1 MARTP
6 RRAAGTH
13 VTEAAFPF
21 SVFPPG
27 TLSLSGVDLSARTQD
42 TAAADDELEALQEE
56 LFRLQVEQYLAG
68 RRAVLVFEGWD
79 AAGKG
84 GAIRR
89 LTARMDPR
97 GYKVWPIAA
106 PDATEKR
113 HHYLWR
119 FWQKTPPA
127 GELAV
132 FDRSWYGRVL
142 VERVEGFATREAW
155 ARAYDEINAF
165 ERTLTADGVR
175 MVKFF
180 LHLDKKTQLK
190 RFKARANDPVKRY
203 KLGEEDWRN
212 RAKWGPYARATQE
225 MLDRTHRPDAPWH
238 VIPANDKRLARLQVL
253 RRCVEV
259 LSASPARRKRR

>member
-1 MARTP
+1 MARAA
-6 RRAAGTH
+6 RRSGAD
-13 VTEAAFPF
+13 VSEASFTFP
-21 SVFPPG
+21 VHPPG
-27 TLSLSGVDLSARTQD
+27 TLSLGAVDLSARTQD
-42 TAAADDELEALQEE
+42 TDAADEELEELQDE
-56 LFRLQVEQYLAG
+56 LFRLQVQQYLAG
-68 RRAVLVFEGWD
+68 HRSVLVFEGWD

-97 GYKVWPIAA
+97 GFKVWPIAA
-106 PDATEKR
+106 PDATERR

-119 FWQKTPPA
+119 FWQKVPAA

-142 VERVEGFATREAW
+142 VERVEGFAKRAQWE
-155 ARAYDEINAF
+155 RAYDEINAF
-165 ERTLTADGVR
+165 ERTLTLDGVR
-175 MVKFF
+175 VAKFF
-180 LHLDKKTQLK
+180 LHIDKQTQLK
-190 RFKARANDPVKRY
+190 RFKAREKDPVKSY

-212 RAKWGPYARATQE
+212 RGKWGNYARAIHD

-238 VIPANDKRLARLQVL
+238 VIPANDKRLARLEVL

-259 LSASPARRKRR
+259 LSGKPRAR